1 MTVNQVEPKAKAD
14 KKSHQRCRDLHV
26 IIYTKYFLYHCCLG
40 GYEPV
45 KITFQIF
52 VLANLRFCQ
61 KSARENRARGN
72 RKTLKRPQMMSKNNF
87 RNLKLKSHEKYL
99 ISRTFFVL

>member
-14 KKSHQRCRDLHV
+14 KKSHQHCRDLHV

-72 RKTLKRPQMMSKNNF
+72 RKTQKWLKMVWKSNF
-87 RNLKLKSHEKYL
+87 RNLKLKSHEEYL
-99 ISRTFFVL
+99 IYGTYFIK

>member
-61 KSARENRARGN
+61 KSTRENR
-72 RKTLKRPQMMSKNNF
+72 PEEIE
-87 RNLKLKSHEKYL
+87 KLKNDSKWYGNL
-99 ISRTFFVL
+99 ILET